1 MYYFVEEKIK
11 KSIED
16 GDFDDLPGMGKP
28 LDLKDDLPGLPPE
41 LKMAYKTLKNAGY
54 LSENNDKK
62 QNSITVQE
70 LINSATDGMH
80 KEMVKGEFQKRLEF
94 GEYVKKRKLHANPK
108 FSTYAKK
115 IYSKLFHK

>member
-16 GDFDDLPGMGKP
+16 GDFDDLPGMRKP
-28 LDLKDDLPGLPPE
+28 LDLKDELPGLAPE

-54 LSENNDKK
+54 LSEKDDQDANLT
-62 QNSITVQE
+62 IRE
-70 LINSATDGMH
+70 LVNSATNGIYE
-80 KEMVKGEFQKRLEF
+80 EMGKGELQKRLEF
-94 GEYVKKRKLHANPK
+94 GEFAKKKKLHINPK